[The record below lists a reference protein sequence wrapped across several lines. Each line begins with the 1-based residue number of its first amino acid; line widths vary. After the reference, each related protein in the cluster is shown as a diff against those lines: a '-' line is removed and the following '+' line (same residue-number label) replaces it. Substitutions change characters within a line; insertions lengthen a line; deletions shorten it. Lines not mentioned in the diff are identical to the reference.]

1 MLHRKKPL
9 VELPVWNCIGFN
21 VRQRSAHRMFVL
33 AVAVLGPLL
42 AGCSGASM
50 SDVFSSDLMSKD
62 AEWFSRAGRVFN
74 KNVSIETPPLT
85 PNKPV
90 TAEDLISADGQCAGM
105 APPSTEANTIAE
117 EGTAGAVQSG
127 HVALGHTECD
137 VARGAGVPDNV
148 NLSTG
153 PGGDRI
159 AVLTYAKGP
168 RAGIYTF
175 NAGRLS
181 SIERLPEPA
190 APARPTRAKSGKK
203 RHAT

>member
-1 MLHRKKPL
+1 M
-9 VELPVWNCIGFN
+9 I
-21 VRQRSAHRMFVL
+21 VL
-33 AVAVLGPLL
+33 TAAALAPLL

-50 SDVFSSDLMSKD
+50 SDVFSTDLVSKD
-62 AEWFSRAGRVFN
+62 AQWFSRAGRVFK

-85 PNKPV
+85 SDKPI
-90 TAEDLISADGQCAGM
+90 TAEDLISADGQCPGM
-105 APPSTEANTIAE
+105 APPSPEASAMTE
-117 EGTAGAVQSG
+117 EGAAAAVQGG

-175 NAGRLS
+175 NGGRLS

-190 APARPTRAKSGKK
+190 APARPTRAKPAKK

>member
-1 MLHRKKPL
+1 MIPKNGSRFSDKIMLHRKKPL

-148 NLSTG
+148 NL
-153 PGGDRI
+153 
-159 AVLTYAKGP
+159 
-168 RAGIYTF
+168 
-175 NAGRLS
+175 
-181 SIERLPEPA
+181 
-190 APARPTRAKSGKK
+190 
-203 RHAT
+203 

>member
-1 MLHRKKPL
+1 
-9 VELPVWNCIGFN
+9 
-21 VRQRSAHRMFVL
+21 MFVL
-33 AVAVLGPLL
+33 AAAVLAPLL

-50 SDVFSSDLMSKD
+50 SDVFSTDLVNKD

-90 TAEDLISADGQCAGM
+90 TAEDLVSADGQCAGM
-105 APPSTEANTIAE
+105 APPSTDTSAMAE
-117 EGTAGAVQSG
+117 EGAVQSG

-137 VARGAGVPDNV
+137 VVRGAGVPDNV

-159 AVLTYAKGP
+159 AVLTYTKGT

-175 NAGRLS
+175 NGGRLS

-190 APARPTRAKSGKK
+190 APARSTRGRK

>member
-1 MLHRKKPL
+1 
-9 VELPVWNCIGFN
+9 
-21 VRQRSAHRMFVL
+21 
-33 AVAVLGPLL
+33 
-42 AGCSGASM
+42 M

-62 AEWFSRAGRVFN
+62 AQWFSRAGRVLN

-85 PNKPV
+85 PEKQI
-90 TAEDLISADGQCAGM
+90 TSEDLITPDGQCPGLV
-105 APPSTEANTIAE
+105 PQTEANAMAE
-117 EGTAGAVQSG
+117 GPGATPPAQMG

-159 AVLTYAKGP
+159 AVLTYDKGS

-175 NAGRLS
+175 NSGRLT

-190 APARPTRAKSGKK
+190 APAKPTRAKARK
-203 RHAT
+203 RHTG

>member
-1 MLHRKKPL
+1 
-9 VELPVWNCIGFN
+9 
-21 VRQRSAHRMFVL
+21 MFVL
-33 AVAVLGPLL
+33 AVAALGPLL

-50 SDVFSSDLMSKD
+50 SDVFSTDLVSKD
-62 AEWFSRAGRVFN
+62 AQWFSRAGRVFT

-85 PNKPV
+85 PDKPV
-90 TAEDLISADGQCAGM
+90 TAEDLISADGQCPGM
-105 APPSTEANTIAE
+105 APPSVDASAMTE
-117 EGTAGAVQSG
+117 EGAAGPVPSG

-175 NAGRLS
+175 NGGRLS

-190 APARPTRAKSGKK
+190 APARPARSRK

>member
-1 MLHRKKPL
+1 
-9 VELPVWNCIGFN
+9 
-21 VRQRSAHRMFVL
+21 MFVL
-33 AVAVLGPLL
+33 AVAALGPLL

-50 SDVFSSDLMSKD
+50 SDVFSTDLVSKD
-62 AEWFSRAGRVFN
+62 AQWFSRAGRAFN

-85 PNKPV
+85 PDKPV
-90 TAEDLISADGQCAGM
+90 TAEDLISADGQCPGM
-105 APPSTEANTIAE
+105 APPSTDTNAMAE
-117 EGTAGAVQSG
+117 EGAAGAVQGG

-148 NLSTG
+148 NLTTG

-159 AVLTYAKGP
+159 AVLTYTKGT

-175 NAGRLS
+175 NGGRLS

-190 APARPTRAKSGKK
+190 APTRPTRSRK